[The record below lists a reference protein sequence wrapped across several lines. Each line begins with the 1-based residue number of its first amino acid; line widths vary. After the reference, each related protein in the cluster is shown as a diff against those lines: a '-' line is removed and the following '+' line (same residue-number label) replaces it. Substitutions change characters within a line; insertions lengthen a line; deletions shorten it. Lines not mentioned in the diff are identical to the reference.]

1 MRISQAT
8 SRAVLAACAAAL
20 AAGGQVAYGLQGQA
34 RYVLA
39 DRSTTRK
46 CKGANAV
53 KGKRHASLKARANK
67 RK

>member
-1 MRISQAT
+1 MRISQQA
-8 SRAVLAACAAAL
+8 SRAVLAACVAAM
-20 AAGGQVAYGLQGQA
+20 AAGGRVSYDIQGQA
-34 RYVLA
+34 RFVLA